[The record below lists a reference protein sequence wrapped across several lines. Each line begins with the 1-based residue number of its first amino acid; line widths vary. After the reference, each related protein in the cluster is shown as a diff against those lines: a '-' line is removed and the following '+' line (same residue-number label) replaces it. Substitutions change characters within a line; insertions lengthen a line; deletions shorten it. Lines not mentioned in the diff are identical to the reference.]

1 LSPYEKTYRDLI
13 KSEYEG
19 GGYSWQIKKLKKQT
33 ICCIIEKDY
42 FFLKKYTP
50 VKTQVAARIKKIT
63 VNTKFLDK
71 PAAIEKNSALTKQ
84 LTPAILPEIID
95 RRSMLNRRLIF
106 Y

>member
-1 LSPYEKTYRDLI
+1 VANQKAQKTDNLLY
-13 KSEYEG
+13 Y
-19 GGYSWQIKKLKKQT
+19 Q
-33 ICCIIEKDY
+33 KDY
-42 FFLKKYTP
+42 FLLKKYTP

-71 PAAIEKNSALTKQ
+71 TAAIEKNSALTKQ